1 VTAFWIFAALLSAAA
16 VVIMLWPLWR
26 KRREQGRWSA
36 LGLAAT
42 VAIVPAAFALY
53 LHVTTWDPE
62 AAQRASQGARIVEQL
77 AVRMQEAPDDIEGW
91 ILLARSYIALGRYAE
106 ALAAYREA
114 WNRSPVRDNELKV
127 AYAEAQVLNDR
138 TALTGE
144 AGRLFEEVVSQD
156 PGNVKALWYGGLV
169 ALEAGR
175 EGDFRARWTRLL
187 ALNPPEEIANI
198 VRSQLAELGAPMPA
212 AGGEAAAVSG
222 TAVQLNVT
230 LGNGRSVEQL
240 GPNAVLFIAARA
252 PGGGPPLAAIRRP
265 ASAVPGDFTLSDA
278 DSIIAGR
285 SLGNYD
291 AVSIVARLSPTGE
304 PTAQPGDWFAEAEIN
319 PKSGEPVA
327 LVIDQVVQ

>member
-1 VTAFWIFAALLSAAA
+1 MTAFWTFAALLTVAA
-16 VVIMLWPLWR
+16 VVIVLWPLWR

-36 LGLAAT
+36 AGLAAA
-42 VAIVPAAFALY
+42 VAIIPAAFALY
-53 LHVTTWDPE
+53 STVTTWDPVAE
-62 AAQRASQGARIVEQL
+62 QRASEGARIVEQL
-77 AVRMQEAPDDIEGW
+77 AARMRQVPDDVEGW
-91 ILLARSYIALGRYAE
+91 ILLARSYMALGRYPE
-106 ALAAYREA
+106 GLAAYREA

-138 TALTGE
+138 SALSGE
-144 AGRLFEEVVSQD
+144 AGRLFEEVVNQD
-156 PGNVKALWYGGLV
+156 PRNVKALWYGGWV

-175 EGDFRARWTRLL
+175 EGDVRTRWTRLL
-187 ALNPPEEIANI
+187 ALNPPEDVANLI
-198 VRSQLAELGAPMPA
+198 RSQLAELGSPAPPV
-212 AGGEAAAVSG
+212 GGEAVSG
-222 TAVQLNVT
+222 TVVRLSVT
-230 LGNGRSVEQL
+230 LGGGRSVEQL

-265 ASAVPGDFTLSDA
+265 ASAVPGEFTLSDA

-291 AVSIVARLSPTGE
+291 TVSIVARLSPTGE
-304 PTAQPGDWFAEAEIN
+304 PTPQPGDWFAEADIN